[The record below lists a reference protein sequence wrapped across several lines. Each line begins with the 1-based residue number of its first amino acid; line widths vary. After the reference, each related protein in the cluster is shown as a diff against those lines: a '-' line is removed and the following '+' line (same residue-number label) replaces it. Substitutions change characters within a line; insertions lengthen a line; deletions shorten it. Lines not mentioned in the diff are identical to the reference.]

1 MAGLDTQTVV
11 AYRTYAASPSG
22 GQNSAGIQ
30 LPADWATGTSFL
42 YILGGNSATQQGVTM
57 ISISRLSATTT
68 GTNVTVGN
76 LSVSGVGAM
85 TVRWTPGTRTISIRA
100 FGGSQ
105 TPRIQEVLLI
115 RSAAATGSG
124 LSQSQVDARVRANCG
139 ELGRSQ

>member
-1 MAGLDTQTVV
+1 MAGLDTQAVV

-22 GQNSAGIQ
+22 TQNSAGIP
-30 LPADWATGTSFL
+30 LPADWATGTPSL
-42 YILGGNSATQQGVTM
+42 YILGGNSATQQGVGTM

-100 FGGSQ
+100 FGRSHR
-105 TPRIQEVLLI
+105 PRIQEVLLI
-115 RSAAATGSG
+115 R
-124 LSQSQVDARVRANCG
+124 LSRRN
-139 ELGRSQ
+139 R